1 MERTGQGLLYG
12 GEQRRARHDEHQD
25 VVMNEASEGDMETK
39 MLAAQEIATRDMEWH
54 RCCPPEDKFDSVEY
68 NRLRGSP
75 KAEGDIRARR
85 IYGGEWAGLGV
96 KAIDRRPA
104 AACR

>member
-39 MLAAQEIATRDMEWH
+39 MLAAQEITTRDVTD
-54 RCCPPEDKFDSVEY
+54 DK
-68 NRLRGSP
+68 
-75 KAEGDIRARR
+75 
-85 IYGGEWAGLGV
+85 
-96 KAIDRRPA
+96 
-104 AACR
+104 